1 MTLTLEPPKLHNRD
15 DASTTIIVGMI
26 LVTGASGT
34 IGGEVVRLL
43 SEAGV
48 AVRAMTRDPARVSAD
63 VAVVRGDFRN
73 PPSLAEIDTVFLIVL
88 PGHELT
94 LLEAARAAG
103 VGKVVLMSAVGT
115 GEHVG
120 DSVVG
125 PWFLSAEQAVR
136 TSGMDWTILRPTNF
150 ASNSLRWLAE
160 ITEGKPIADASAGVP
175 DGVVDPR
182 DVAAVVAATLTS
194 SSHNGQ
200 IYTLTG
206 PELLTLAD
214 QAAALSRVLN
224 RPVRTEVVTL
234 AEARA
239 LAEEL
244 FRAHGLD
251 AALVDGY
258 LAALSWSRTG
268 RAAVLSDD
276 VPRVLGRPATTFETW
291 VRDHADAF
299 SS

>member
-1 MTLTLEPPKLHNRD
+1 MP
-15 DASTTIIVGMI
+15 AAIIVGMI
-26 LVTGASGT
+26 LITGASGT
-34 IGGEVVRLL
+34 IGGAVVQLL

-63 VAVVRGDFRN
+63 VPVVRGDFRD
-73 PPSLAEIDTVFLIVL
+73 PPSLAGVDTVFLIVL
-88 PGHELT
+88 PGQDLT
-94 LLEAARAAG
+94 LLDAARAAG
-103 VGKVVLMSAVGT
+103 VGKVVLLSAIGT
-115 GEHVG
+115 GERVG

-125 PWFLSAEQAVR
+125 PWFASAERAVR
-136 TSGMDWTILRPTNF
+136 ASGMDWTVLRPTNF

-182 DVAAVVAATLTS
+182 DVAAVAAAALTS
-194 SSHNGQ
+194 SDHNGQ
-200 IYTLTG
+200 TYTLTG

-214 QAAALSRVLN
+214 QAAVLSRVLH
-224 RPVRTEVVTL
+224 RPVRTEVVTV

-251 AALVDGY
+251 VAIVDGY
-258 LAALSWSRTG
+258 LAALAWGRTG
-268 RAAVLSDD
+268 GAAVLSDD
-276 VPRVLGRPATTFETW
+276 VPRILGRPATTFETW

>member
-1 MTLTLEPPKLHNRD
+1 
-15 DASTTIIVGMI
+15 MI
-26 LVTGASGT
+26 LITGASGT

-48 AVRAMTRDPARVSAD
+48 AVQAMTRDPARVSAD

-73 PPSLAEIDTVFLIVL
+73 PPSLAGVDTVFLIVL
-88 PGHELT
+88 PGQDLT
-94 LLEAARAAG
+94 LLDAARAAG
-103 VGKVVLMSAVGT
+103 VGKVVLLSAIGT
-115 GEHVG
+115 GERVG

-125 PWFLSAEQAVR
+125 PWFLSAEQAVQA
-136 TSGMDWTILRPTNF
+136 SGMDWTILRPTNLT
-150 ASNSLRWLAE
+150 SNSLRWLAE

-182 DVAAVVAATLTS
+182 DVAAVAATALTS
-194 SSHNGQ
+194 PDHNGQ
-200 IYTLTG
+200 TYTLTG

-214 QAAALSRVLN
+214 QAAVLSRVLN
-224 RPVRTEVVTL
+224 RPVRTEVVTV

-251 AALVDGY
+251 AAIVDGY
-258 LAALSWSRTG
+258 LAALAWG
-268 RAAVLSDD
+268 
-276 VPRVLGRPATTFETW
+276 
-291 VRDHADAF
+291 
-299 SS
+299 